1 MINTPS
7 PRTVVN
13 AAKVIDGDY
22 DKDCRRSLLAGA
34 VGQGWTDEFLAF
46 MDMVDRMID
55 PNVVIQAPR
64 DVDVPKDHD
73 VLYVLCL
80 ALADR
85 ATDKNF
91 NNIMEFTGRMEEQEF
106 QKLLVSTATKR
117 DENLKN
123 TAGYITWAAANP
135 KLHN

>member
-1 MINTPS
+1 
-7 PRTVVN
+7 
-13 AAKVIDGDY
+13 
-22 DKDCRRSLLAGA
+22 
-34 VGQGWTDEFLAF
+34 
-46 MDMVDRMID
+46 
-55 PNVVIQAPR
+55 
-64 DVDVPKDHD
+64 
-73 VLYVLCL
+73 L